1 MQIGWWGRREKSH
14 SKINPC
20 ILSCFGTITQESEE
34 SEKLEGIQVKS
45 TRMEGTLKFMRK
57 ERLGWLAL
65 FNQERTMGR
74 GSGSFLFTDWWKEV
88 GEKETSPSGRCTV
101 KGQAEAIVTCVGG
114 YSSWT
119 EENCFNFR
127 GVQCWNKTPERV
139 GIVQPW
145 WFPNL
150 DEWDPRKSD
159 LPPELDLLWPWCWIR
174 HLKVCKG
181 MSWTQWS

>member
-74 GSGSFLFTDWWKEV
+74 GSGSFLFTDWWKEN
-88 GEKETSPSGRCTV
+88 GGKGDSPFWKMHSERTSWSNCNLCWRLFQLDRRKLFQLQRSSGLE
-101 KGQAEAIVTCVGG
+101 QDPWEGG
-114 YSSWT
+114 HCPALMIS
-119 EENCFNFR
+119 
-127 GVQCWNKTPERV
+127 K
-139 GIVQPW
+139 PW
-145 WFPNL
+145 WMRPQEIWSTSRIRPSLTMML
-150 DEWDPRKSD
+150 D
-159 LPPELDLLWPWCWIR
+159 
-174 HLKVCKG
+174 
-181 MSWTQWS
+181 